1 MMFGYQSGARGKA
14 KVDCPKKKMGH
25 TTLMAIFFIGENHG
39 SMDVNRSVSQQ
50 TTGMK
55 AMLHLI
61 LEITEALLAFY
72 PRLVYHNPFMDRSII
87 INPNEIGVKD
97 QVSLVS

>member
-14 KVDCPKKKMGH
+14 KVDCPKKKIGH
-25 TTLMAIFFIGENHG
+25 TTLMAIFIGENHG

-72 PRLVYHNPFMDRSII
+72 PRLVYHSPFMDRSI

>member
-1 MMFGYQSGARGKA
+1 
-14 KVDCPKKKMGH
+14 
-25 TTLMAIFFIGENHG
+25 MAIFIGENHG
-39 SMDVNRSVSQQ
+39 SMDVNRSISQQ

-72 PRLVYHNPFMDRSII
+72 PRLVYHSPFMDRSIV